1 MVQSERDEK
10 GSGPTWPYSTGL
22 ERAGD
27 TVMLMPQRLES
38 HLNVNHIPYSL
49 IFHPPADSAQA
60 AASAMHQPGKEVA
73 KAVALQA
80 GNREILAVLPA
91 SYRINLEKLSV
102 IVGAKVTLM
111 DEEQFSELFP
121 DCERGVIP
129 AFGELYGVPV
139 YLDEALAEDPEI
151 ILSAGT
157 YCDCVRLGNVDFV
170 HLAEPQVCSFAEKF

>member
-1 MVQSERDEK
+1 
-10 GSGPTWPYSTGL
+10 
-22 ERAGD
+22 
-27 TVMLMPQRLES
+27 MLMPQRLES
-38 HLNVNHIPYSL
+38 HLNAKHVRFSM
-49 IFHPPADSAQA
+49 IFHPPTDSAQMSA
-60 AASAMHQPGKEVA
+60 AAMHLPGKEVA

-91 SYRINLEKLSV
+91 SYRINFEKLSA
-102 IVGAKVTLM
+102 ITGADVRLM
-111 DEEQFSELFP
+111 DEERYSELFP

-157 YCDCVRLGNVDFV
+157 YHDSVLMGNVDFV
-170 HLAEPQVCSFAEKF
+170 HLAEPQVCSFAEKS

>member
-1 MVQSERDEK
+1 
-10 GSGPTWPYSTGL
+10 
-22 ERAGD
+22 
-27 TVMLMPQRLES
+27 MLMPQRLES
-38 HLNVNHIPYSL
+38 HLNVKHVPYLL
-49 IFHPPADSAQA
+49 IYHSPTESAQE
-60 AASAMHQPGKEVA
+60 AASAMHLPGKEVA

-80 GNREILAVLPA
+80 GIRPILAVLPA
-91 SYRINLEKLSV
+91 SYRINFQKLSA
-102 IVGAKVTLM
+102 ILGTKVELM

-157 YCDCVRLGNVDFV
+157 HSDNVRLGNVDFV
-170 HLAEPQVCSFAEKF
+170 HLAEPQICSFAEKL

>member
-1 MVQSERDEK
+1 
-10 GSGPTWPYSTGL
+10 
-22 ERAGD
+22 
-27 TVMLMPQRLES
+27 MLMPERLQS
-38 HLNVNHIPYSL
+38 HLRVKHVAYSM
-49 IFHPPADSAQA
+49 IFHPPTNSAQMP
-60 AASAMHQPGKEVA
+60 ASAMHLPGKEVA

-91 SYRINLEKLSV
+91 SYRVNFEKLST
-102 IVGAKVTLM
+102 ITGADVRLM
-111 DEEQFSELFP
+111 DEEAYSELFP

-157 YCDCVRLGNVDFV
+157 YHDSVRMGNVDFM
-170 HLAEPQVCSFAEKF
+170 HLAEPQICSFAEKF